1 MLTLKSQKCN
11 EVLAC
16 MCTVA
21 SSCGNLAAA
30 SVVLSC
36 HPCRWKQHVYCHDVT
51 IQQRKHSD
59 CALSEDL
66 TLSFCCNLKKQL
78 FPKPIPLSAFLFL
91 PHQIFSLPSESST
104 LSNSAASIVYP
115 RPLVSMHTPTIAC
128 IYMI

>member
-36 HPCRWKQHVYCHDVT
+36 HPCRWKQHVY
-51 IQQRKHSD
+51 
-59 CALSEDL
+59 
-66 TLSFCCNLKKQL
+66 
-78 FPKPIPLSAFLFL
+78 
-91 PHQIFSLPSESST
+91 
-104 LSNSAASIVYP
+104 
-115 RPLVSMHTPTIAC
+115 
-128 IYMI
+128 